1 MDYGALIKG
10 ATPRRT
16 GRPAERFTSTN
27 RFWRGRII
35 DALRDHGRIT
45 MDGLLGALPDQGRDD
60 DRVRVLVRV
69 LHEEGMVSYDAEED
83 ALELPT

>member
-1 MDYGALIKG
+1 
-10 ATPRRT
+10 
-16 GRPAERFTSTN
+16 
-27 RFWRGRII
+27 
-35 DALRDHGRIT
+35 